1 MYKIEKVGLKMATAK
16 KTTAKKT
23 TKKAPVKATPKKV
36 GLTEEDKRALWL
48 SITIIVVLAGY
59 FVLTYFA

>member
-1 MYKIEKVGLKMATAK
+1 MATAK

-23 TKKAPVKATPKKV
+23 TKKVTKAAPKKAC
-36 GLTEEDKRALWL
+36 LSEQDKRALWL
-48 SITIIVVLAGY
+48 SITVIVVLLAY

>member
-1 MYKIEKVGLKMATAK
+1 MATAK

-23 TKKAPVKATPKKV
+23 TAKAAVKATPKKV

-48 SITIIVVLAGY
+48 AITIIVVLAGY

>member
-1 MYKIEKVGLKMATAK
+1 MATAK
-16 KTTAKKT
+16 KTTAKKKA
-23 TKKAPVKATPKKV
+23 TKATVKTTPKKV

-48 SITIIVVLAGY
+48 TITIIVVLAGY